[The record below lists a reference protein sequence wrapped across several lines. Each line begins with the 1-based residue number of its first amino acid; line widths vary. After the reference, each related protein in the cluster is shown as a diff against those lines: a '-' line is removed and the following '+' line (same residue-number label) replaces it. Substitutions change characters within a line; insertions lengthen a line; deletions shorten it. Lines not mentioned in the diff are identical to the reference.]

1 MAPLSFTFVR
11 SKYHNPLA
19 VGTAHHR
26 IEVELQSMRASS
38 WRVHASGIEQNISSR
53 NELAHNRTIHSKRGG
68 PYLPLSPPRPVI
80 ISSFLPAS
88 FIKRCLASCI
98 GPYLPSDSRNLST
111 RNTQI
116 PLAMNQLR
124 LRIAKNRFVKE
135 VVDVWSFDQDSQ
147 FFQIDRWTIVDI
159 IYPNIIFPSR
169 MKQFREILISTLF
182 YFYFYIIR
190 PTTKSTRRILNRAKE
205 RKKEKEKKIDSFD
218 SKGWR
223 ESFVGIVSPVRF
235 AESRGNTQRAYTSR
249 SSNSRDSFERSPPIN
264 RGKWRAITSLA
275 CTPRNRKAAGWRGA
289 VRIEPDKY

>member
-98 GPYLPSDSRNLST
+98 GPYL
-111 RNTQI
+111 
-116 PLAMNQLR
+116 
-124 LRIAKNRFVKE
+124 
-135 VVDVWSFDQDSQ
+135 
-147 FFQIDRWTIVDI
+147 
-159 IYPNIIFPSR
+159 
-169 MKQFREILISTLF
+169 
-182 YFYFYIIR
+182 
-190 PTTKSTRRILNRAKE
+190 
-205 RKKEKEKKIDSFD
+205 
-218 SKGWR
+218 
-223 ESFVGIVSPVRF
+223 RF
-235 AESRGNTQRAYTSR
+235 AESFHAQYTNPLSNESTP
-249 SSNSRDSFERSPPIN
+249 SSNREKPFRKKSCRRMIIWSRFTIFPNRSMNDRWYHLSEYYFSFEDETISRNPNID
-264 RGKWRAITSLA
+264 AILFLFLHNSS
-275 CTPRNRKAAGWRGA
+275 N
-289 VRIEPDKY
+289 DKIYAQNSKSS

>member
-124 LRIAKNRFVKE
+124 LRIAKNRFVKR

-147 FFQIDRWTIVDI
+147 FFQIDRWYHLSFEYYFSFEDETISRN
-159 IYPNIIFPSR
+159 PNIDA
-169 MKQFREILISTLF
+169 ILFLF
-182 YFYFYIIR
+182 
-190 PTTKSTRRILNRAKE
+190 LHN
-205 RKKEKEKKIDSFD
+205 
-218 SKGWR
+218 
-223 ESFVGIVSPVRF
+223 
-235 AESRGNTQRAYTSR
+235 
-249 SSNSRDSFERSPPIN
+249 SSN
-264 RGKWRAITSLA
+264 
-275 CTPRNRKAAGWRGA
+275 
-289 VRIEPDKY
+289 DKIYAQNSKSS

>member
-98 GPYLPSDSRNLST
+98 GPYLSSDSRNLST

-124 LRIAKNRFVKE
+124 LRIAKNRFVKR

-147 FFQIDRWTIVDI
+147 FFQIDRWYHLSEYYFSFEDETISRN
-159 IYPNIIFPSR
+159 PNIDA
-169 MKQFREILISTLF
+169 ILFLF
-182 YFYFYIIR
+182 
-190 PTTKSTRRILNRAKE
+190 LHN
-205 RKKEKEKKIDSFD
+205 
-218 SKGWR
+218 
-223 ESFVGIVSPVRF
+223 
-235 AESRGNTQRAYTSR
+235 
-249 SSNSRDSFERSPPIN
+249 SSN
-264 RGKWRAITSLA
+264 
-275 CTPRNRKAAGWRGA
+275 
-289 VRIEPDKY
+289 DKIYAQNSKSS